1 MYTPVG
7 IELPEYYEWVRGTAY
22 PKMSPGKPHGRLQI
36 VLGSLL
42 YAWGH
47 EHGHVAAENDMNVR
61 VSADDIR
68 RYLPDIHFTSY
79 AALDA
84 GGDANAEIQSV
95 APELVIEIRS
105 PAQVPAYLDEKVAA
119 FLAAGTQTVL
129 VVNPQESTIDVHR
142 SSGRTT
148 LARGESFR
156 DPAFPGFTIDIS
168 ALFDS
173 LGRR

>member
-1 MYTPVG
+1 MFTPVG
-7 IELPEYYEWVRGTAY
+7 IELPEYSEWVRGTAY
-22 PKMSPGKPHGRLQI
+22 PKLNPSPPHGRLQI

-47 EHGHVAAENDMNVR
+47 ARGHVAAENDMNVR
-61 VSADDIR
+61 VSAGDIR

-84 GGDANAEIQSV
+84 GGDADSPIQSV
-95 APELVIEIRS
+95 APDLVIEIRS
-105 PAQVPAYLDEKVAA
+105 PGQSVVYLDDKVAA
-119 FLAAGTQTVL
+119 FLAAGTQIVL

-142 SSGRTT
+142 STGRTT
-148 LARGESFR
+148 LDRGASFR